1 MAELEGL
8 GVVGAGWV
16 STLSFTDGSSV
27 PLAYFPISFITLVHR
42 LGTQISLASLASPSR
57 VVALISLIL
66 GEARL
71 GLSSFLIIQVCFWGG
86 ACLYFI
92 YVQKRLL
99 SD

>member
-1 MAELEGL
+1 MQ
-8 GVVGAGWV
+8 AGSQPCPSLMDQV
-16 STLSFTDGSSV
+16 CLQ
-27 PLAYFPISFITLVHR
+27 PPYFRISFIALVHR
-42 LGTQISLASLASPSR
+42 LGTQISSASLASPSR
-57 VVALISLIL
+57 VLALISLIL
-66 GEARL
+66 GEGRL